1 MMIED
6 DTYRASSQY
15 RLWSYTEQTLAQ
27 IRQTT
32 NNLASERVKAAF
44 RRAQAA
50 RSAENGSL
58 PDPENVDQAK
68 VDVQTL
74 TVDEELKIVEWGCS
88 KIQDMGEAMN
98 PRIPSNVV
106 VRRSM
111 AYSQVEL
118 VCFIPRLFSHFSSSV
133 TGYGNSISPPLL
145 SYEFAHDV

>member
-1 MMIED
+1 MIED

-15 RLWSYTEQTLAQ
+15 RLWSYTRQTLAQ

-44 RRAQAA
+44 RRVQAA
-50 RSAENGSL
+50 KSTENGSL
-58 PDPENVDQAK
+58 SDRENVDQAP

-111 AYSQVEL
+111 AYGQVEL
-118 VCFIPRLFSHFSSSV
+118 VCFIPRLFSQILMLHHRLRQFNISAA
-133 TGYGNSISPPLL
+133 SILQIPP
-145 SYEFAHDV
+145 